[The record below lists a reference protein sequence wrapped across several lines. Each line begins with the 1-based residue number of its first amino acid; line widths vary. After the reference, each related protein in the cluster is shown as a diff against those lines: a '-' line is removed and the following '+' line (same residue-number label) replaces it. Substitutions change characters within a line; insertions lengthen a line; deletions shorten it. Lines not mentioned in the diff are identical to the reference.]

1 MKKRE
6 NYKVRWLSLLLAAV
20 MAFGVVPVQAEA
32 ASTNTAELEVAV
44 SGSTA
49 TFTLY
54 AEKFDAAG
62 FCVSGVTSLTP
73 ADGFNTVVNKAAD
86 SKYELLV
93 QSTEPVNAERGTVI
107 ATAAVNGDGDV
118 AFAPGSAAYLE
129 NKAAVAYN
137 GYQTLTVT
145 TTKEASLWAVKA
157 AAVKK
162 LTAHVEECRSGE
174 ITAAQR
180 ELLARCL
187 QDGKAA
193 IHNSRMKDAVGTALN
208 EYKNRANEIV
218 KSQKTADFPK
228 LTALSDSAGGGALTS
243 VYPAFSPDIYA
254 YFLSNGLHIGD
265 VRTLYATVPTGV
277 TVKFNGQD
285 VAVNSGGAFSFAVP
299 YEAKE
304 NTFALTLTDTE
315 TELTSSYVFCSLGT
329 VSGGFNATTLKLY
342 NKEGNADPEKVSK
355 FEKENERVFHGSS
368 LTDTVRIGFQVL
380 QQGGA
385 NSEFYAELVDEAG
398 KVIEKFSL
406 ADDKDIQQDIVS
418 KAITLKPGMN
428 WFLLRHYG
436 VDKSKYVD
444 GKPAETPAYRTVA
457 IVVNYND
464 PTESDA
470 TPEGISVWLEGS
482 KGVNRLEGF
491 DGETT
496 EYNVTLPVDGFL
508 LGEGQPVHLALKL
521 KEGQTA
527 TVYGG
532 NDVAQNRYLNAD
544 GTYHVADYY
553 ADQLMKKDAFDVT
566 VTVAAKN
573 GVAKTEYVLHVTKA
587 GGRGM
592 LVPAVYGYKEALITK
607 TNSVERGVQLT
618 YASVVITDEDG
629 TQIDTAAAAQKGWFT
644 IEIEKLDVL
653 SGTGKSDGGNF
664 TVTLHKV
671 GSTKVTLC
679 FDDGKGEPLRKEVIV
694 DVNYD
699 VSMIGAGIEQA
710 QDLLADESRQYPD
723 EARSKLAG
731 AIQQAQAV
739 YNTYYS
745 RRREMLTGAQI
756 SNINSAVDAI
766 QAAIETFKAEEIA
779 AIVTDI
785 EPLDI
790 TELSVPNETT
800 RQEVIA
806 QLPKTVIATVGGEK
820 KTLTV
825 TWEDTPFYVDKD
837 ENPRNYTFKARLP
850 AGYKAAEGVMLP
862 EVKVIRGTEI
872 HVDRVERVQ
881 FPEGAETTAEGE
893 AILYVQKGELTGQS
907 GIGNMW
913 FDPSGR
919 GGKVDLPTEWEYV
932 SGWSHSGKTMED
944 FNGDVCGKYIFRVKN
959 IDLDELNRQAEEKWD
974 DTRQW
979 RYEWASDAER
989 TMERVLTVV
998 INPNSEKPD
1007 DMGDDGSGGSGNGGN
1022 NGNGGDSGG
1031 INGALNGQPVTG
1043 GQYRDLLTD
1052 PLPSQG
1058 DTGTVPPNAGT
1069 SQTGR
1074 KTQSST
1080 AKPNTTPAGD
1090 APAGESSGDGAG
1102 TRRVISVSKDE
1113 QKDTADNMVN
1123 ELAVLLPSCAAL
1135 LVIGIIRG
1143 IKRKEE

>member
-107 ATAAVNGDGDV
+107 ATAAVNGDV

-157 AAVKK
+157 AAVKE
-162 LTAHVEECRSGE
+162 LTAHIEECRSGE

-187 QDGKAA
+187 QAGKAA
-193 IHNSRMKDAVGTALN
+193 IHNSGMEDAVGTALN

-218 KSQKTADFPK
+218 ESQKTADFPK

-243 VYPAFSPDIYA
+243 VYPAFSPETYA
-254 YFLSNGLHIGD
+254 YFLSNGLNIGN
-265 VRTLYATVPTGV
+265 VRTLYAAVPDGV
-277 TVKFNGQD
+277 TVKFNGRD
-285 VAVNSGGAFSFAVP
+285 IAVSDGAFSFDVP
-299 YEAKE
+299 YEAEK

-315 TELTSSYVFCSLGT
+315 TGLTSSYVFCSLGT
-329 VSGGFNATTLKLY
+329 VSGGFNAATLKLY
-342 NKEGNADPEKVSK
+342 DEEGNADPEKVSK

-508 LGEGQPVHLALKL
+508 LGEGQPVHLALEL

-723 EARSKLAG
+723 EARSELAG

-745 RRREMLTGAQI
+745 RRREMLTGEQI

-785 EPLDI
+785 EPLGI
-790 TELSVPNETT
+790 TELPVPNETT

-806 QLPKTVIATVGGEK
+806 QLPETVIAAVGGEK

-893 AILYVQKGELTGQS
+893 AILRVQKGELTGQS

-919 GGKVDLPTEWEYV
+919 RGRVDLPTEWEYV
-932 SGWSHSGKTMED
+932 SGTSYSGKTMED
-944 FNGDVCGKYIFRVKN
+944 FNGDVCGTYIFRVKN
-959 IDLDELNRQAEEKWD
+959 IDLDELNRQAEEQWNDVQK
-974 DTRQW
+974 W

-998 INPNSEKPD
+998 IDPNSEKPD

-1022 NGNGGDSGG
+1022 SGNGGSSGG

-1074 KTQSST
+1074 KTQPST

-1113 QKDTADNMVN
+1113 QKGTTDNMAN

>member
-20 MAFGVVPVQAEA
+20 MAFGVVPAQAEA
-32 ASTNTAELEVAV
+32 ASTNTAELEVTV
-44 SGSTA
+44 SGPTA
-49 TFTLY
+49 TFRLY
-54 AEKFDAAG
+54 AEEFDAAG
-62 FCVSGVTSLTP
+62 FCVSGVTSLMP
-73 ADGFNTVVNKAAD
+73 ADGFKTVVSKATD
-86 SKYELLV
+86 GKCELLV
-93 QSTEPVNAERGTVI
+93 QSTKPVNAEKGTVI
-107 ATAAVNGDGDV
+107 ATATVNGDV

-157 AAVKK
+157 AAVKE
-162 LTAHVEECRSGE
+162 LTAHIEKCRSGE

-187 QDGKAA
+187 QAGKAA
-193 IHNSRMKDAVGTALN
+193 IHNSGTEGAVASALN

-218 KSQKTADFPK
+218 ESQKTADFPK

-243 VYPAFSPDIYA
+243 VYPAFSPETYA
-254 YFLSNGLHIGD
+254 YFLSNGLNIGS
-265 VRTLYATVPTGV
+265 VRTLYAAVPDGV
-277 TVKFNGQD
+277 TVKFNGRD
-285 VAVNSGGAFSFAVP
+285 IAVSDGAFSFDVP
-299 YEAKE
+299 YEAEK

-315 TELTSSYVFCSLGT
+315 TGLTSSYVFCSLGT

-342 NKEGNADPEKVSK
+342 DEDGNADPEKVSK
-355 FEKENERVFHGSS
+355 LEKENERVFHGSS
-368 LTDTVRIGFQVL
+368 LTDTVKIGFQVF

-428 WFLLRHYG
+428 WFLLRYYG
-436 VDKSKYVD
+436 VDTSKYVD

-457 IVVNYND
+457 VVVNYSD

-491 DGETT
+491 NGETT

-508 LGEGQPVHLALKL
+508 MGEGQSVHLAVKL

-532 NDVAQNRYLNAD
+532 NDVAQNRYLSTD

-553 ADQLMKKDAFDVT
+553 ADQLMKKDAFDVMIT
-566 VTVAAKN
+566 VTAKN
-573 GVAKTEYVLHVTKA
+573 GVMKTEYVLHVTKA

-592 LVPAVYGYKEALITK
+592 LVPAVYGYTEALITK
-607 TNSVERGVQLT
+607 TNSVERGVRLT

-710 QDLLADESRQYPD
+710 QELLADESRQYPD
-723 EARSKLAG
+723 KARSELAG

-785 EPLDI
+785 EPLGI
-790 TELSVPNETT
+790 TELPVPNETT

-825 TWEDTPFYVDKD
+825 TWEDVPFYVDKD
-837 ENPRNYTFKARLP
+837 ENPRNYTFKVRLP

-893 AILYVQKGELTGQS
+893 AILRVQKGELTGQS

-919 GGKVDLPTEWEYV
+919 GDPVYLPTEWEYV
-932 SGWSHSGKTMED
+932 SGTSYSGKSMEA
-944 FNGDVCGKYIFRVKN
+944 FNGDVCGTYIFRVKN
-959 IDLDELNRQAEEKWD
+959 IDLDELNRQAEEQWNETQK
-974 DTRQW
+974 W

-998 INPNSEKPD
+998 INPDPEKPD
-1007 DMGDDGSGGSGNGGN
+1007 DMGDDGNGGSGNGGN

-1090 APAGESSGDGAG
+1090 APAGESSGDGTG
-1102 TRRVISVSKDE
+1102 TRRVISVSKDK

-1135 LVIGIIRG
+1135 LVVGIIRG

>member
-6 NYKVRWLSLLLAAV
+6 NYKIRWLSLLLAVV
-20 MAFGVVPVQAEA
+20 MAFGVVPTQAEA
-32 ASTNTAELEVAV
+32 AFPNTAELEVTV
-44 SGSTA
+44 SGHTA
-49 TFTLY
+49 TFRLY
-54 AEKFDAAG
+54 AEEFDAAG
-62 FCVSGVTSLTP
+62 FCVSGVTSLMP
-73 ADGFNTVVNKAAD
+73 ADGFKTVVNTATD
-86 SKYELLV
+86 GKYELLV
-93 QSTEPVNAERGTVI
+93 QSTEPVNAEKGTVI
-107 ATAAVNGDGDV
+107 ATATVNGDV
-118 AFAPGSAAYLE
+118 VFTAGSAAYLE

-157 AAVKK
+157 AAVKE
-162 LTAHVEECRSGE
+162 LTAHIEECRSDE
-174 ITAAQR
+174 VTAAQR

-187 QDGKAA
+187 QAGKAA
-193 IHNSRMKDAVGTALN
+193 IHNSATGDEVTSVLN
-208 EYKNRANEIV
+208 EYKAKADEIV
-218 KSQKTADFPK
+218 DSQNAVDFPM
-228 LTALSDSAGGGALTS
+228 LAALSDSVSGGVLTS
-243 VYPAFSPDIYA
+243 VYPAFSPETYA
-254 YFLSNGLHIGD
+254 YFLSNGLPIGS
-265 VRTLYATVPTGV
+265 VRRLYAAVLDGV
-277 TVKFNGQD
+277 TVKFDGQN
-285 VAVNSGGAFSFAVP
+285 VAVDSDGAFSFDVP
-299 YEAKE
+299 YEAEK

-315 TELTSSYVFCSLGT
+315 TGLTSSYVFCSLGT

-342 NKEGNADPEKVSK
+342 DEEGNADPEKVSK
-355 FEKENERVFHGSS
+355 FGKENERVFHGSS
-368 LTDTVRIGFQVL
+368 LTDTVKIGFQVL

-428 WFLLRHYG
+428 WFLLRYYG

-491 DGETT
+491 NGETT

-508 LGEGQPVHLALKL
+508 MGEGQSVHLALKL

-607 TNSVERGVQLT
+607 TNSVERGVRLT
-618 YASVVITDEDG
+618 YTSVVITDEDG

-644 IEIEKLDVL
+644 IEIEKPDVL
-653 SGTGKSDGGNF
+653 SGTGKSDNGSF

-710 QDLLADESRQYPD
+710 QDLLADESRQYSD
-723 EARSKLAG
+723 EARNALAG
-731 AIQQAQAV
+731 AIQRAQAA

-745 RRREMLTGAQI
+745 RRREMLTEEQI
-756 SNINSAVDAI
+756 SNINSAAEAI
-766 QAAIETFKAEEIA
+766 QAAIEAFKAEEIA

-785 EPLDI
+785 EPLGI

-800 RQEVIA
+800 RQEVID
-806 QLPKTVIATVGGEK
+806 QLPKEVTATVGGEK
-820 KTLTV
+820 KKLTV
-825 TWEDTPFYVDKD
+825 TWEDTPSYVDKD
-837 ENPRNYTFKARLP
+837 ENPRNYTFKVRLP
-850 AGYKAAEGVMLP
+850 AGYKAAEGVTLP
-862 EVKVIRGTEI
+862 KVKVIRDTEI
-872 HVDRVERVQ
+872 HVDLVERVQ
-881 FPEGAETTAEGE
+881 FPTEDGSPTLLVKKGQLKSTAD
-893 AILYVQKGELTGQS
+893 
-907 GIGNMW
+907 IGDMW
-913 FDPSGR
+913 FDPSNR
-919 GGKVDLPTEWEYV
+919 GGHVDLPTEWEYV
-932 SGWSHSGKTMED
+932 SGTSYSGKTRED
-944 FNGDVCGKYIFRVKN
+944 FNGDVCGTYIFRVKN
-959 IDLDELNRQAEEKWD
+959 IDLDELNRQTEEAWNATQK
-974 DTRQW
+974 W
-979 RYEWASDAER
+979 RYEWASDVER
-989 TMERVLTVV
+989 DMERVLTVV
-998 INPNSEKPD
+998 VNPDPEKPD

-1022 NGNGGDSGG
+1022 SGNGGG

>member
-1 MKKRE
+1 VKKRE

-93 QSTEPVNAERGTVI
+93 QSTEPVNAERGRVI
-107 ATAAVNGDGDV
+107 ATAAVNGDV

-157 AAVKK
+157 AAVKE
-162 LTAHVEECRSGE
+162 LTAHIEECRSGE

-187 QDGKAA
+187 QAGKAA
-193 IHNSRMKDAVGTALN
+193 IHNSGMKDAVGTELN

-243 VYPAFSPDIYA
+243 VYPAFSPETYA
-254 YFLSNGLHIGD
+254 YFLSNGLNIGN
-265 VRTLYATVPTGV
+265 VRTLYAAVPDGV
-277 TVKFNGQD
+277 TVKFNGRD
-285 VAVNSGGAFSFAVP
+285 IAVSGGAFSFDVP
-299 YEAKE
+299 YEAEK

-315 TELTSSYVFCSLGT
+315 TGLTSSYVFCSLGT
-329 VSGGFNATTLKLY
+329 VSGGFNAATLKLY
-342 NKEGNADPEKVSK
+342 DKEGNADPEKVSK

-406 ADDKDIQQDIVS
+406 ADDKDIQRDIVS

-739 YNTYYS
+739 YNAYYS

-785 EPLDI
+785 EPLGI

-872 HVDRVERVQ
+872 QTILVERVR
-881 FPEGAETTAEGE
+881 FPKNKNTTVITENM
-893 AILYVQKGELTGQS
+893 AIRVVKKGELKS
-907 GIGNMW
+907 AADIGRMW

-919 GGKVDLPTEWEYV
+919 DDPVKLPTTWTQQEGP
-932 SGWSHSGKTMED
+932 SGAD
-944 FNGDVCGKYIFRVKN
+944 FDGDVGGSYEFHAV
-959 IDLDELNRQAEEKWD
+959 IDLDELNRQAEERWNDVQK
-974 DTRQW
+974 W

-989 TMERVLTVV
+989 DVERVLRV
-998 INPNSEKPD
+998 IIEED
-1007 DMGDDGSGGSGNGGN
+1007 DTGDDGSGGSGNGGN

-1052 PLPSQG
+1052 PLPAQ
-1058 DTGTVPPNAGT
+1058 DNTGTVPPNAGT

-1074 KTQSST
+1074 KTQPST

-1090 APAGESSGDGAG
+1090 APAGESSGDGTG

>member
-107 ATAAVNGDGDV
+107 ATAAVAVNDDV

-157 AAVKK
+157 AAVKE
-162 LTAHVEECRSGE
+162 LTAHIEECRSGE

-208 EYKNRANEIV
+208 EYKNKANEIV
-218 KSQKTADFPK
+218 ESQKTADFPK

-243 VYPAFSPDIYA
+243 VYPAFSPETYA
-254 YFLSNGLHIGD
+254 YFLSNGLNIGK
-265 VRTLYATVPTGV
+265 VRTLYAAVPDGV
-277 TVKFNGQD
+277 TVKFNGRD
-285 VAVNSGGAFSFAVP
+285 IAVSGGAFSFDVP
-299 YEAKE
+299 YEAEK

-315 TELTSSYVFCSLGT
+315 TRLTSSYVFCSLGT

-342 NKEGNADPEKVSK
+342 DEKGNADPEKVSK

-406 ADDKDIQQDIVS
+406 ADDKDIQRDIVS

-491 DGETT
+491 DGETP

-723 EARSKLAG
+723 EARSELAG

-745 RRREMLTGAQI
+745 KRREMLTGAQI

-790 TELSVPNETT
+790 TELPVPNETT

-825 TWEDTPFYVDKD
+825 TWEDVPFYVDKD

-872 HVDRVERVQ
+872 QTILVERVR
-881 FPEGAETTAEGE
+881 FPFPKNTTVITENM
-893 AILYVQKGELTGQS
+893 AIRAVKKGELKS
-907 GIGNMW
+907 AADIGWMW

-919 GGKVDLPTEWEYV
+919 DDPVELPTTWTQQKGP
-932 SGWSHSGKTMED
+932 SGAD
-944 FNGDVCGKYIFRVKN
+944 FDGDVCGSYEFHAV
-959 IDLDELNRQAEEKWD
+959 IDLDELNRQAEERWNDVQK
-974 DTRQW
+974 W

-989 TMERVLTVV
+989 TMERVLRV
-998 INPNSEKPD
+998 IIED
-1007 DMGDDGSGGSGNGGN
+1007 DTGDDGSGGSGNGGN

-1090 APAGESSGDGAG
+1090 APAGESSGDGTG

>member
-93 QSTEPVNAERGTVI
+93 QSTEPVNAERGRVI
-107 ATAAVNGDGDV
+107 ATAAVNGDV

-157 AAVKK
+157 AAVKE
-162 LTAHVEECRSGE
+162 LTAHIEECRSGE

-187 QDGKAA
+187 QAGKAA
-193 IHNSRMKDAVGTALN
+193 IHNSGMKDAVGTELN

-243 VYPAFSPDIYA
+243 VYPAFSPETYA
-254 YFLSNGLHIGD
+254 YFLSNGLNIGN
-265 VRTLYATVPTGV
+265 VRTLYAAVPDGV
-277 TVKFNGQD
+277 TVKFNGRD
-285 VAVNSGGAFSFAVP
+285 IAVSGGAFSFDVP
-299 YEAKE
+299 YEAEK

-315 TELTSSYVFCSLGT
+315 TGLTSSYVFCSLGT
-329 VSGGFNATTLKLY
+329 VSGGFNAATLKLY
-342 NKEGNADPEKVSK
+342 DKEGNADPEKVSK

-406 ADDKDIQQDIVS
+406 ADDKDIQRDIVS

-739 YNTYYS
+739 YNAYYS

-785 EPLDI
+785 EPLGI

-872 HVDRVERVQ
+872 QTILVERVR
-881 FPEGAETTAEGE
+881 FPKNKNTTVITENM
-893 AILYVQKGELTGQS
+893 AIRVVKKGELKS
-907 GIGNMW
+907 AADIGRMW

-919 GGKVDLPTEWEYV
+919 DDPVKLPTTWTQQEGP
-932 SGWSHSGKTMED
+932 SGAD
-944 FNGDVCGKYIFRVKN
+944 FDGDVGGSYEFHAV
-959 IDLDELNRQAEEKWD
+959 IDLDELNRQAEERWNDVQK
-974 DTRQW
+974 W

-989 TMERVLTVV
+989 DVERVLRV
-998 INPNSEKPD
+998 IIEED
-1007 DMGDDGSGGSGNGGN
+1007 DTGDDGSGGSGNGGN

-1052 PLPSQG
+1052 PLPAQ
-1058 DTGTVPPNAGT
+1058 DNTGTVPPNAGT

-1074 KTQSST
+1074 KTQPST

-1090 APAGESSGDGAG
+1090 APAGESSGDGTG